1 MKASVYWHAVFGKAI
16 NSQVHQCNCCVQCS
30 ICQNFCIH
38 SLACSSCQVAGD
50 SSLQLAPVNSTCPV
64 LDHALSARLSMDV
77 SHQGLTT
84 KAAGNNF
91 SSEPC
96 CTRHTVFLQLSTPLA
111 VLQAVPSWFVEVT
124 KIKDQLMANNA
135 QTHWVPT
142 YVKEKR
148 FHNWLADAHD
158 WAVSRSRFWGTP
170 LPVWAS
176 KDMEEIVVVGS
187 VAELEELSGHKVRRS
202 PLMKLCWRSY
212 SASGSLILS

>member
-1 MKASVYWHAVFGKAI
+1 
-16 NSQVHQCNCCVQCS
+16 
-30 ICQNFCIH
+30 
-38 SLACSSCQVAGD
+38 
-50 SSLQLAPVNSTCPV
+50 
-64 LDHALSARLSMDV
+64 
-77 SHQGLTT
+77 
-84 KAAGNNF
+84 
-91 SSEPC
+91 
-96 CTRHTVFLQLSTPLA
+96 

-176 KDMEEIVVVGS
+176 KDMEEIVVIGS
-187 VAELEELSGHKVRRS
+187 VAELEELSGHKVRR
-202 PLMKLCWRSY
+202 LLLIKFCWGSV
-212 SASGSLILS
+212 SASLSLIQSCIWSLPHVC